1 MSEISILTFGDT
13 HISDVNPRSRI
24 DNFKETILGKLDQL
38 RILANKLKV
47 DAVLS
52 VGDLYNLKN
61 PSKNS
66 HDLNRE
72 LIELFKK
79 FKCPVYAIP
88 GNHDLTA
95 DDLETITAQPIS
107 VLFASGALRNLKHE
121 IIEKKGMKVS
131 LVGIPFMKHFD
142 LDKLQIPPK
151 GDAVAQVC
159 VMHIYAGPKAGN
171 LFKERLYG
179 YDELSVI
186 GSDVYV
192 IGHYHEDQGIEWLNK
207 KCFINLGS
215 ISRGSLTEERIDHKP
230 KFGLIKIT
238 EAGITAETIPIVI
251 RPPEEV
257 FDLNKRDE
265 EKKEGLEIQKFVE
278 HLASEVNSSDN
289 QKTTVEDHLKKMDLE
304 KEVID
309 EVLSLIQE
317 ASGL

>member
-1 MSEISILTFGDT
+1 
-13 HISDVNPRSRI
+13 
-24 DNFKETILGKLDQL
+24 
-38 RILANKLKV
+38 
-47 DAVLS
+47 

-61 PSKNS
+61 PSRNS
-66 HDLNRE
+66 HALNRE

-95 DDLETITAQPIS
+95 DDLDTITAQPIS
-107 VLFASGALRNLKHE
+107 VLFASGAVKNLRHE

-131 LVGIPFMKHFD
+131 LVGIPFTKHFD
-142 LDKLQIPPK
+142 LDKTKIPPK
-151 GDAVAQVC
+151 DDAVAQVC
-159 VMHIYAGPKAGN
+159 VMHLYAGPRAGN

-179 YDELSVI
+179 YEELSVL

-192 IGHYHEDQGIEWLNK
+192 IGHYHEDQGIEWIDK

-215 ISRGSLTEERIDHKP
+215 ISRGSLTEERLDHKP

-238 EAGITAETIPIVI
+238 ETEITAESIPIVI

-257 FDLNKRDE
+257 FDLEKRDE
-265 EKKEGLEIQKFVE
+265 EIKQGLDIQKFVE
-278 HLASEVNSSDN
+278 HLAAEVNSSGV

-304 KEVID
+304 KEVVD
-309 EVLSLIQE
+309 MVLSLIQE
-317 ASGL
+317 ASL